1 MAQHPI
7 NLAVRFFLEVL
18 ALASFAHWGWNSF
31 DSPLNAIVAV
41 GLPVAAAT
49 AWGVFAV
56 PGDPSR
62 SGKTVVKTPGAARLA
77 FETVFFAAA
86 AIASNFSLSIVMA
99 TVFALAVII
108 HYAASIDRIRW
119 LLKQ

>member
-7 NLAVRFFLEVL
+7 NLAVLFFLEVL
-18 ALASFAHWGWNSF
+18 ALVFFAHWGWNTF
-31 DSPLNAIVAV
+31 DSPLNAIIAV
-41 GLPVAAAT
+41 GLPVLAAT

-62 SGKTVVKTPGAARLA
+62 SGKMVAKTPGVARLVLEA
-77 FETVFFAAA
+77 VFFIAAV
-86 AIASNFSLSIVMA
+86 IMSNFSLSIVMA
-99 TVFALAVII
+99 TVFALAVIV

>member
-18 ALASFAHWGWNSF
+18 ALAFFAHWGWNSF
-31 DSPLNAIVAV
+31 DSPINVIAAV
-41 GLPVAAAT
+41 GIPVFAAT

-77 FETVFFAAA
+77 LEAVFFIAAA
-86 AIASNFSLSIVMA
+86 VASNFSLSIVMA
-99 TVFALAVII
+99 TVFALAVIV
-108 HYAASIDRIRW
+108 HYAASVERIRW